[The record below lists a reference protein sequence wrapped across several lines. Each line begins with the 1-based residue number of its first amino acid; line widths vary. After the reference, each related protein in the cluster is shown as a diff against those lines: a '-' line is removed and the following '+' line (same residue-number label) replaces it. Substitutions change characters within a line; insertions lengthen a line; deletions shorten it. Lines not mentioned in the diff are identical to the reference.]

1 MLWKED
7 FQLQPYNCGGSKLIT
22 MRNKAVFKSLL
33 AAVQSISEAVREK
46 PFNQE
51 LIQSL
56 SETAHPVMDFF
67 SVALEEAIV
76 LCYFIDAN
84 LKDQIV
90 NKESIISHFGK
101 DITALADVEEYI
113 ESLNKRKLIF
123 LSNRDIRYTRQYKF
137 IHLNPKVPAAMSEG
151 DSSLLDLRTCQS
163 FSDFLMEVSE
173 LIVNRINGHIS
184 SSELLID
191 TNQLIEKGKAI
202 KEIKWIKKQKKL
214 RGYELLVFLNIC
226 IEQSGGDEE
235 VDLDKIASEIYDSPT
250 ERTKFK
256 QTIRSEKSILLTE
269 KYIEHAGNI
278 FGMMNMVKLTDET
291 LEQLM
296 QYKRNESRREF
307 NPRMGTLI
315 NCEKIGEEQ
324 LFYNQQEEAQINTL
338 KNALLEEN
346 YKNIVARMR
355 QNNML
360 PGLTILLFGPGGT
373 GKTATVKALARE
385 TGRHLFMV
393 DISSVSS
400 KWVGESEKNLSR
412 IFAEYR
418 KSKKY
423 YNKLPILLFNEAD
436 AILSKRINVN
446 SSVDKMNN
454 TMQNILLQELEDF
467 EGIFMATTN
476 LVENFC
482 TSFDRRMLWKIA
494 LNKPEANVRHQI
506 LKNIFPEFGPGL
518 IDDINQKFHLTGGQ
532 ITNIKKKLLVKSLL
546 HETFNVEE
554 EVLSLCE
561 QENSLRTH
569 SRPVIGFQ
577 TH

>member
-1 MLWKED
+1 
-7 FQLQPYNCGGSKLIT
+7 
-22 MRNKAVFKSLL
+22 
-33 AAVQSISEAVREK
+33 
-46 PFNQE
+46 
-51 LIQSL
+51 
-56 SETAHPVMDFF
+56 
-67 SVALEEAIV
+67 
-76 LCYFIDAN
+76 
-84 LKDQIV
+84 
-90 NKESIISHFGK
+90 
-101 DITALADVEEYI
+101 
-113 ESLNKRKLIF
+113 
-123 LSNRDIRYTRQYKF
+123 
-137 IHLNPKVPAAMSEG
+137 
-151 DSSLLDLRTCQS
+151 
-163 FSDFLMEVSE
+163 
-173 LIVNRINGHIS
+173 
-184 SSELLID
+184 
-191 TNQLIEKGKAI
+191 
-202 KEIKWIKKQKKL
+202 
-214 RGYELLVFLNIC
+214 
-226 IEQSGGDEE
+226 
-235 VDLDKIASEIYDSPT
+235 
-250 ERTKFK
+250 
-256 QTIRSEKSILLTE
+256 
-269 KYIEHAGNI
+269 
-278 FGMMNMVKLTDET
+278 
-291 LEQLM
+291 M